1 MRWAS
6 STVTAPAPEISRV
19 PFFDIQGL
27 SVLSFVSSLLL
38 VLTLGLSYRL
48 DSRHLAIRYWLLGSL
63 LLAAGFLLIGL
74 RHVLP
79 VSLSIV
85 ATNMLLT
92 VGACWLYF
100 GMRAT
105 LGLPRGPRWDVPAGP
120 LVAASSIYFTYVE
133 PSLAARI
140 AIISAVLM
148 AGGIL
153 VTYLASFSA
162 AARRDPDRPVLSAI
176 GLGAFCFALVSG
188 VRMVDA
194 LVSAPGGDLLAQTGL
209 LHRLIFLAIILFNF
223 TLIFGLT
230 YLFSLRTY
238 RHLRSSEDRFKALY
252 EQATIGI
259 GQFDIDGR
267 WLHANRR
274 LCDLL
279 GYSESELL
287 SRRFHD
293 VTHPED
299 KAASEQDRTDL
310 IENRRI
316 EVIREKRYLRK
327 DGSEIWAR
335 RSTTLVRHPDGTPAY
350 FISVIEDISAR
361 KVAEAK
367 LQAANAAVIEESE
380 RSRRAALNLMED
392 ALAEKRRAEEA
403 AARLQESE
411 ARFRAL
417 VEQSLAGIYIIQDG
431 RFRYVNPGFAA
442 IFGYDS
448 AAEIVEG
455 VSVADLVAPGD
466 RERVIENIRRRVDGE
481 TGDIHY
487 SFLGRRRD
495 DRFIDVEVHGRR
507 FDYEGRPAVIGIILD
522 ITARKAAEDAL
533 RESELRFHDIV
544 RATADWV
551 WEVDAEA
558 RYTYAS
564 ESVFDFLGYTPQ
576 EILGKTPFELM
587 PPDEAA
593 RVAKLFAGIVARHEP
608 FRDLDNLNVR
618 KDGSVVQV
626 STNGMPILDPDG
638 RLLGYRGLDRDI
650 TEQKRAE
657 LELRTRNEELER
669 FNRASVDREL
679 DMIELKKT
687 INALNRELD
696 REPPFDLFFLE
707 ER

>member
-19 PFFDIQGL
+19 PLFDLRAL
-27 SVLSFVSSLLL
+27 SILSLISSLLL
-38 VLTLGLSYRL
+38 VMTLVLSYRL
-48 DSRHLAIRYWLLGSL
+48 NPGNPAIRYWLLGAGQ
-63 LLAAGFLLIGL
+63 LAAGFLLVAL
-74 RHVLP
+74 RNAAP
-79 VSLSIV
+79 ASLSIV
-85 ATNMLLT
+85 AANTLIAA
-92 VGACWLYF
+92 GACWLYF
-100 GMRAT
+100 GMRVT
-105 LGLPRGPRWDVPAGP
+105 LRLPPGPRWDVPAGL
-120 LVAASSIYFTYVE
+120 LVAASFIYFTYVD

-140 AIISAVLM
+140 AIVST
-148 AGGIL
+148 IL
-153 VTYLASFSA
+153 AIFGYLVSHLALLSVP
-162 AARRDPDRPVLSAI
+162 ARRDPDYPVLAAI
-176 GLGAFCFALVSG
+176 GLGALCLALVASARVADAFLSLPSG
-188 VRMVDA
+188 DF
-194 LVSAPGGDLLAQTGL
+194 LVQTGFS
-209 LHRLIFLAIILFNF
+209 HRLIFLSILLFNF
-223 TLIFGLT
+223 TLLFGLV
-230 YLFSLRTY
+230 YLFSLRVF

-455 VSVADLVAPGD
+455 VSVAGLVAPGD

-696 REPPFDLFFLE
+696 REPPFDLSFLE